1 MRKIA
6 PARELFDR
14 AWTAAKATWK
24 IVLPLVAVIQ
34 VLSYGLSQLVQALP
48 LPELLKPFLSIF
60 VTAVISVPTVGVLNG
75 TLGYLRRKPLTHAC
89 IGSMLPHAGKVI
101 CLDLWMGLCVLAWML
116 PGMGG
121 MMVGGMLMAL
131 GQKVLLLAI
140 LGGLMSIAGLAAM
153 FVLAIYAGYGYSMG
167 NCILIDAPASGAR
180 NILKQSKAMMHGYR
194 WHYFKVGLPVFLG
207 IFVITLVIGLLSS
220 ALPAGLTSLI
230 FLPLNVAV
238 SALSPFTLAVMY
250 EELKR
255 IGR

>member
-34 VLSYGLSQLVQALP
+34 LLAYGLSQLVQALP

-101 CLDLWMGLCVLAWML
+101 CLDLWTMLCLFGWML
-116 PGMGG
+116 PGAAVMA
-121 MMVGGMLMAL
+121 VGGVMLVL
-131 GQKVLLLAI
+131 GTDGTAIIAFGGLLL
-140 LGGLMSIAGLAAM
+140 IAGMIVMIVTACRAA
-153 FVLAIYAGYGYSMG
+153 FSYSMS
-167 NCILIDAPASGAR
+167 NCILIDEPAMPVR
-180 NILKQSKAMMHGYR
+180 DILKRSKAMMHGYR
-194 WHYFKVGLPVFLG
+194 WHYFKVGLPVFAGILVLG
-207 IFVITLVIGLLSS
+207 LITG
-220 ALPAGLTSLI
+220 ALTASLPQWLDSLI
-230 FLPLNVAV
+230 VTVLGVATATM
-238 SALSPFTLAVMY
+238 SQYIGPVMY

>member
-6 PARELFDR
+6 SARELFDR

-34 VLSYGLSQLVQALP
+34 VLSYGLSQLVQVLP
-48 LPELLKPFLSIF
+48 LPELLKSFLSLF
-60 VTAVISVPTVGVLNG
+60 VSVVIAVLTVGVLNG
-75 TLGYLRRKPLTHAC
+75 VLGYLRGKPLTHAC
-89 IGSMLPHAGKVI
+89 IGSMLPHVGKVI
-101 CLDLWMGLCVLAWML
+101 CLDLWMGLCVLAWVL

-140 LGGLMSIAGLAAM
+140 LGGLMSIAGLAAV

-220 ALPAGLTSLI
+220 ALPAWLTSLI

>member
-6 PARELFDR
+6 SARELYDR

-34 VLSYGLSQLVQALP
+34 LLAYGLSQLVQALP
-48 LPELLKPFLSIF
+48 LPELLKSFLSLF
-60 VTAVISVPTVGVLNG
+60 VSVVIAVLTVGVLNG
-75 TLGYLRRKPLTHAC
+75 VLGYLRRKPLTHAC
-89 IGSMLPHAGKVI
+89 IGSMLPHVGKVI
-101 CLDLWMGLCVLAWML
+101 CLDLWTMLCLFGWML
-116 PGMGG
+116 PGAAVMA
-121 MMVGGMLMAL
+121 VGGVMLVL
-131 GQKVLLLAI
+131 GTDGTAIIAFGGLLL
-140 LGGLMSIAGLAAM
+140 IAGMIVMIVTACRAA
-153 FVLAIYAGYGYSMG
+153 FSYSMS
-167 NCILIDAPASGAR
+167 NCILIDELAMPVR
-180 NILKQSKAMMHGYR
+180 DILKRSKAMMHGYR

-220 ALPAGLTSLI
+220 ALPAWLTSLI

>member
-1 MRKIA
+1 MHQPQPANQVQICSGLMLAPGAAVMAVGGVMLVLGTDGTAIIA
-6 PARELFDR
+6 FGGLLLIAGM
-14 AWTAAKATWK
+14 
-24 IVLPLVAVIQ
+24 IVMI
-34 VLSYGLSQLVQALP
+34 
-48 LPELLKPFLSIF
+48 
-60 VTAVISVPTVGVLNG
+60 VTAC
-75 TLGYLRRKPLTHAC
+75 R
-89 IGSMLPHAGKVI
+89 
-101 CLDLWMGLCVLAWML
+101 
-116 PGMGG
+116 
-121 MMVGGMLMAL
+121 
-131 GQKVLLLAI
+131 
-140 LGGLMSIAGLAAM
+140 AA
-153 FVLAIYAGYGYSMG
+153 FSYSMG

-220 ALPAGLTSLI
+220 ALPAWLTSLI

>member
-6 PARELFDR
+6 SARELFDR

-34 VLSYGLSQLVQALP
+34 LASYVVGQLAGFIPGALGTLLS
-48 LPELLKPFLSIF
+48 F
-60 VTAVISVPTVGVLNG
+60 VGTAVMMVPTVGVLSG
-75 TLGYLRRKPLTHAC
+75 ALGYFRGKSLTADC
-89 IGSMLPHAGKVI
+89 IGSMSSHTLKIIGLYLWTML
-101 CLDLWMGLCVLAWML
+101 CLFGWML
-116 PGMGG
+116 PGAAVMA
-121 MMVGGMLMAL
+121 VGGVMLVL
-131 GQKVLLLAI
+131 GTDGTAIIAFGGLLL
-140 LGGLMSIAGLAAM
+140 IAGMIVMIVTACRAA
-153 FVLAIYAGYGYSMG
+153 FSYSMS
-167 NCILIDAPASGAR
+167 NCILIDESAMPVR
-180 NILKQSKAMMHGYR
+180 DILKRSRVMMHGYR

-220 ALPAGLTSLI
+220 ALPAWLTSLI

>member
-1 MRKIA
+1 MKKIA
-6 PARELFDR
+6 SPRKLFDH
-14 AWTAAKATWK
+14 AWTALKATWK
-24 IVLPLVAVIQ
+24 TVLPLVAVIQ
-34 VLSYGLSQLVQALP
+34 LLAYGLSQLVQALP

-101 CLDLWMGLCVLAWML
+101 CLDLWMVLCVLAWML
-116 PGMGG
+116 PGIGGMLVGG
-121 MMVGGMLMAL
+121 MMMAL

-140 LGGLMSIAGLAAM
+140 LGSLMSIAGLAAV

-194 WHYFKVGLPVFLG
+194 WHYFKVGLPVFAGILVLG
-207 IFVITLVIGLLSS
+207 LITGALTAALPVWLSS
-220 ALPAGLTSLI
+220 LI
-230 FLPLNVAV
+230 
-238 SALSPFTLAVMY
+238 STLLGTVTATMGQYTVAVMY
-250 EELKR
+250 EELRR